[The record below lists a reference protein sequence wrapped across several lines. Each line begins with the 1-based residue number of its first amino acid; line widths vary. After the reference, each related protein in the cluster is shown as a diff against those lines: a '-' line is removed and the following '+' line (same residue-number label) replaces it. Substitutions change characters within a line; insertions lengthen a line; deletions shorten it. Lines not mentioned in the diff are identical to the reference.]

1 MEGWIKMHYKFL
13 NWEWANDPKM
23 VSLFLHLLLKANF
36 QGKNWRGQ
44 DIKRGQLII
53 GLHTLSASTG
63 ISLQSLRTCLKRL
76 KSTNEIT
83 IKSTNKYSL
92 ITIRNYDTYQYELT
106 SKSTSKLTNNQQTTN
121 KQLTTPKESNKERKK
136 EKQNSNLLNDK
147 EKFERFL
154 KLFNGISKKN
164 YRGDSKSKR
173 LFKDRIKDG
182 YKYEDFEKAII
193 NLYADD
199 YHKENSFKWATPEF
213 ILRSDKIEMYL
224 NKQTPKSNKY
234 NIV

>member
-1 MEGWIKMHYKFL
+1 MEGWIKIHYKFL

-23 VSLFLHLLLKANF
+23 VALFIHLLLKANY
-36 QGKNWRGQ
+36 QGRNWKGQ

-53 GLHTLSASTG
+53 GLHSLSASTG

-92 ITIRNYDTYQYELT
+92 ITIRNYDIYQYELT

-136 EKQNSNLLNDK
+136 EKQDSNPLNDK
-147 EKFERFL
+147 EKFGRFL
-154 KLFNGISKKN
+154 KLFNDIAKKN
-164 YRGDSKSKR
+164 YRGCSKSKR

-213 ILRSDKIEMYL
+213 ILRSEKIEMYL
-224 NKQTPKSNKY
+224 NKQHKSNKY